1 MSTTFNTRIQ
11 LKYDTYEN
19 WNTNNPTLLKGEMAV
34 VEVPVETGVAQN
46 EPTYLLKIGD
56 GTSDFKTLKWVSGTA
71 ADVYAWAKAATKP
84 TYQASEI
91 QGLEDFIGEKVED
104 TDTQY
109 QIVKNG
115 DMGFK
120 LQSKPKNGS
129 SWTDVSTIALVA
141 PTYSLLE
148 GTTNGTVKFGVTGSE
163 VEVKVH
169 GLGSAAYTERS
180 AYDPAGSAETAKE
193 EAIEEAGTAADEK
206 ITALNISQYAKTT
219 EVEQKITQA
228 KTSFKNCGAKVQ
240 PRILCLRQ
248 LKETVC
254 KNIVTCVCSTVSQEE
269 PVSCR

>member
-1 MSTTFNTRIQ
+1 MANELKTRIQ

-120 LQSKPKNGS
+120 L
-129 SWTDVSTIALVA
+129 
-141 PTYSLLE
+141 
-148 GTTNGTVKFGVTGSE
+148 
-163 VEVKVH
+163 
-169 GLGSAAYTERS
+169 
-180 AYDPAGSAETAKE
+180 
-193 EAIEEAGTAADEK
+193 
-206 ITALNISQYAKTT
+206 
-219 EVEQKITQA
+219 
-228 KTSFKNCGAKVQ
+228 
-240 PRILCLRQ
+240 
-248 LKETVC
+248 
-254 KNIVTCVCSTVSQEE
+254 
-269 PVSCR
+269 